1 MKKNN
6 GKDRQNWF
14 LENDLYGENQRQQ
27 RTGGM
32 GNELEGDLEHE
43 EINQDG
49 SIGKEYKEYV
59 NKQTG
64 MLIKSTEVFG
74 LSDTC
79 LEKVSKS

>member
-1 MKKNN
+1 M
-6 GKDRQNWF
+6 GKTGRTGS

-49 SIGKEYKEYV
+49 SIGKEY
-59 NKQTG
+59 
-64 MLIKSTEVFG
+64 
-74 LSDTC
+74 
-79 LEKVSKS
+79 

>member
-1 MKKNN
+1 MENIIQSDTVILNQDFTLWTYVKKNN

-32 GNELEGDLEHE
+32 GNELEVNLEHE

-49 SIGKEYKEYV
+49 SIGKEY
-59 NKQTG
+59 
-64 MLIKSTEVFG
+64 
-74 LSDTC
+74 
-79 LEKVSKS
+79 